1 MRRQIR
7 FGYFLDF
14 RNPPGSGISFAELYS
29 EMFRQIAFAEESGFD
44 SIWLSE
50 HHSTDDGYLAPIMP
64 ALAAVAART
73 RRVSIGT
80 FVLLAPFYHPLRLAE
95 DAAFIDVISG
105 GRLRLGIGLGYRVEE
120 FKLLGVPRPQR
131 LGRTLEAIEVMR
143 RAWTGESFS
152 FEGKYF
158 QLRGAKVLPRPLSQP
173 HPELLWGGMAPQA
186 IERGAE
192 LGLSFAC
199 NLGAKEVAMYHEAL
213 RRRGKD
219 PAAYN
224 VVSSRPIYVGD
235 SAAQA
240 WADIERPLM
249 YQAEVYAKWL
259 AEAAGPD
266 QRWFVPDTAWLQRS
280 AIFGTPEE
288 VTTRLR
294 EWLEKNAMTELVV
307 VMQLPGLAPAKTMR
321 SLQRFAS
328 DVMPAL
334 RMKT

>member
-1 MRRQIR
+1 MRAPIR

-14 RNPPGSGISFAELYS
+14 RNPPGSGLSFGEFYS
-29 EMFRQIAFAEESGFD
+29 EIFRQIEHAEQSGFD
-44 SIWLSE
+44 SVWLSE
-50 HHSTDDGYLAPIMP
+50 HHFTDDGYLAPIMP
-64 ALAAVAART
+64 ALAAVASRT

-105 GRLRLGIGLGYRVEE
+105 GRLRLGIGLGYRTEE
-120 FKLLGVPRPQR
+120 FEVLGVPRSQR
-131 LGRTLEAIEVMR
+131 LGRTLEAIEIMR
-143 RAWTGESFS
+143 RAWTSERFS

-158 QLRGAKVLPRPLSQP
+158 QFRNVRIVPRPISQP
-173 HPELLWGGMAPQA
+173 HPELLWGGMAPKA

-224 VVSSRPIYVGD
+224 VVSSRPIYVAD

-259 AEAAGPD
+259 SEAAGSD
-266 QRWFVPDTAWLQRS
+266 QQWFVPETAWLQRS
-280 AIFGTPEE
+280 AVFGTPQE

-294 EWLEKNAMTELVV
+294 AILEKNPMTELVV
-307 VMQLPGLAPAKTMR
+307 VMQLPGLEPAKAMQ
-321 SLQRFAS
+321 SLQRFAT

-334 RMKT
+334 RHGT